1 MKLQCTKLFAPA
13 ALIAALLSPLAL
25 PTQAQTYRHH
35 PRSINARE
43 RRQERRIHQGV
54 RSGELTRREAG
65 RLQAQ
70 QARLRVNEAYA
81 RRSGGRFTARERARI
96 QRQENRAGRRIYRQK
111 HDRQDR
117 N

>member
-1 MKLQCTKLFAPA
+1 MKATLYRLLAPA
-13 ALIAALLSPLAL
+13 TLVVAFVAPLAG
-25 PTQAQTYRHH
+25 TVQAQTVVQH
-35 PRSINARE
+35 PHSVNARE

-65 RLQAQ
+65 RLQARE
-70 QARLRVNEAYA
+70 ARIRVDEAYA
-81 RRSGGRFTARERARI
+81 RRSGGKFTARERARI
-96 QRQENRAGRRIYRQK
+96 QREENRASRRIYRQK

>member
-1 MKLQCTKLFAPA
+1 MIVMLKRLLAPA
-13 ALIAALLSPLAL
+13 LIVGALFVPLAGTASAHQ
-25 PTQAQTYRHH
+25 PRH
-35 PRSINARE
+35 PRSVNARE

-54 RSGELTRREAG
+54 RNGELTRREAVS
-65 RLQAQ
+65 LQRQ
-70 QARLRVNEAYA
+70 QARIRVNEAYA

-96 QRQENRAGRRIYRQK
+96 RREENRASRRIYRQK